1 MPFLWIVIGIAWG
14 YYPFWTLLGWLVL
27 PISMQNVRRAWMFLQ
42 KGYETIAHL
51 DERTA
56 QLQLL
61 FSLIFSLSFLI
72 SRLVG

>member
-1 MPFLWIVIGIAWG
+1 MGSEMCIRDSV
-14 YYPFWTLLGWLVL
+14 WTLLGWLVL
-27 PISMQNVRRAWMFLQ
+27 PLSIQNVRRAWMFPQ
-42 KGYETIAHL
+42 KGDETIANL

-72 SRLVG
+72 SRMVG